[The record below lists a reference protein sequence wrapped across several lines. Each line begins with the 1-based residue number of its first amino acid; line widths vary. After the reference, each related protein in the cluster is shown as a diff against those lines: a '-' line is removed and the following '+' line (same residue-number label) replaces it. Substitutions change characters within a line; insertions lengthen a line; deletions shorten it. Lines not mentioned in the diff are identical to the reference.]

1 MLYRI
6 ENEQLLPIPER
17 EACLEEYKPAIG
29 VYTPAEFQGLSDF
42 FSVSTKMMQQ
52 WKTGPSSWYE
62 SGEQVNYF
70 SLSLSP
76 YDPGDD
82 PTHHALMVYRHDL
95 LLLVCE
101 DTEKILDLLHPLP
114 AGNIPDSG
122 PVLLRLLEHL
132 VVNDHGLLEMIEEDI
147 SDLENSL
154 LLGKR
159 DNVEEIITLR
169 KQLLGWK
176 RYYEGMLWIL
186 DDIQE
191 NENGLLD
198 DTTIRQFHI
207 HSNRVDRLFHSVLNL
222 RDYVTQVRESY
233 QAEMDLRLNNIM
245 KIFTVITAV
254 FLPLTLLVGW
264 YGMNLKMPEYNWTF
278 GYPFVAGLSIVILA
292 TCVIFFL
299 RNKWFR

>member
-1 MLYRI
+1 
-6 ENEQLLPIPER
+6 
-17 EACLEEYKPAIG
+17 
-29 VYTPAEFQGLSDF
+29 
-42 FSVSTKMMQQ
+42 MMQQ